1 MKKRGKSKVAM
12 VDLLTTPSPRSSP
25 PYDSPNSAIFIR
37 TASISKN
44 TKRTTVGLSKSQT
57 LKTVSN
63 VSELKDLASTR
74 LDELK
79 NLIDSSH
86 SEILNNLEASQ
97 SRLRKRLKMQTQ
109 SCQQIMDEADKEYKK
124 VSERIAENQELM
136 KASYSEFI
144 ADAQINS
151 SRASKT
157 SIADLS
163 QSFDKAIDSLRKRF
177 GISST

>member
-136 KASYSEFI
+136 KMHRSTHRAPAKRPLQTYRSHLTRQLTLFENVSEFR
-144 ADAQINS
+144 QP
-151 SRASKT
+151 
-157 SIADLS
+157 S
-163 QSFDKAIDSLRKRF
+163 QLTAL
-177 GISST
+177 